1 MQIDTIITRSRD
13 TAAVGLF
20 RATGTAKKAVDP
32 ILVAI
37 ARFETAWQAAAA
49 AYDLSRRAWAQN
61 GASVPAGTS
70 VSPFASAHRG
80 YEAAL
85 ARLKAAGK
93 TLVATRPTTLAGL
106 AAALDL
112 VADGAGFSFQ
122 MRLSMISGLRGQ
134 PRRGCTG
141 PARLIAACAAS
152 RAALAATKAE
162 LEGKSKSNA
171 DQHQHRVVPAALLPQ
186 GRSQPDKARNP
197 AKEEARHV
205 TK

>member
-80 YEAAL
+80 YEATL

-112 VADGAGFSFQ
+112 VADGGWAE
-122 MRLSMISGLRGQ
+122 ISNEAFDDL
-134 PRRGCTG
+134 
-141 PARLIAACAAS
+141 PAFVAS
-152 RAALAATKAE
+152 LAA
-162 LEGKSKSNA
+162 
-171 DQHQHRVVPAALLPQ
+171 AARDL
-186 GRSQPDKARNP
+186 D
-197 AKEEARHV
+197 V
-205 TK
+205 